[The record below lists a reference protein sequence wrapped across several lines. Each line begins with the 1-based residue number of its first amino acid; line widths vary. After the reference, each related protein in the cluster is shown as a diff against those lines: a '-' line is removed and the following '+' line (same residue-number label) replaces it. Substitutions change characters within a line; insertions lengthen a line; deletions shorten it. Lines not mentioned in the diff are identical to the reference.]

1 MNETEGVQSASRWS
15 PEECGVQEAGDSVP
29 E

>member
-1 MNETEGVQSASRWS
+1 MNETEGMPSASRWS
-15 PEECGVQEAGDSVP
+15 SEECGVQEAGDAVP